1 MRKNLLIFDSS
12 AAIGRI
18 IAQRCMNAGLTAE
31 CCRPAINEILRR
43 APFGEYD
50 GILLFTYRADE
61 RLLKL
66 VRDTTEKGRSVFIGL
81 YTPSAAVRRHFRQAG
96 AEEIFIMPCSVPD
109 ICSSILLHLSCGSS
123 AIERIEL
130 FLEETGFP
138 RRLSGFHYL
147 AKAAELCINA
157 PHRLWGGMGSIYEE
171 TAESF
176 STSPK
181 LVERAMRNLSSHI
194 LENGALTRLTE
205 GRLAEKPT
213 NTELICAVCD
223 MFSRL

>member
-1 MRKNLLIFDSS
+1 MQKNLLIFDNSPS
-12 AAIGRI
+12 IGRI
-18 IAQRCMNAGLTAE
+18 IARRCVSAGLSAE
-31 CCRPAINEILRR
+31 CCRPSVQLITGR
-43 APFGEYD
+43 APFTGYD

-61 RLLKL
+61 RLLEL
-66 VRDTTEKGRSVFIGL
+66 VRRESESGRAVFIGL
-81 YTPSAAVRRHFRQAG
+81 YTPSAAVRSRFRRAG
-96 AEEIFIMPCSVPD
+96 AAKIFIMPCSLPD
-109 ICSSILLHLSCGSS
+109 ICVSIFLHLSRGCSP
-123 AIERIEL
+123 AERIEL

-138 RRLSGFHYL
+138 GRLSGFHYL
-147 AKAAELCINA
+147 AKAAELCMAA
-157 PHRLWGGMGSIYEE
+157 PQRLWGGMGGIYEE

-194 LENGALTRLTE
+194 TENGALTRLTE